1 MAEEFSRRVDIAPKS
16 RIFYRDS
23 LRMTL
28 LPFCDREGLTRP
40 EELTP
45 EVIDRLAIELE
56 GRLSRQGNPLSPAT
70 RRSYLKAVQQFL
82 SWLERRKKVSGVEA
96 RLVQMPGLRRKH
108 RDVLMRQEIQLLED
122 AAPMERNKLLIRLM
136 GDTGAREG
144 EVASLRLEDLVAKER
159 SYFIRIRGKT
169 GERMPPIT
177 PSVYRRLKAYAEG
190 KSGRPRTRST
200 YLFLT
205 SRRRPGGG
213 HEPLTESGVYQAV
226 KDAVERSGI
235 GRRAYPHLLRHS
247 AITHMVSG
255 GMHPALVSDITGVS
269 VAVIAQHYSHP
280 TDEQRYHAL
289 MRVLDEPG

>member
-1 MAEEFSRRVDIAPKS
+1 
-16 RIFYRDS
+16 
-23 LRMTL
+23 
-28 LPFCDREGLTRP
+28 
-40 EELTP
+40 
-45 EVIDRLAIELE
+45 
-56 GRLSRQGNPLSPAT
+56 
-70 RRSYLKAVQQFL
+70 
-82 SWLERRKKVSGVEA
+82 
-96 RLVQMPGLRRKH
+96 
-108 RDVLMRQEIQLLED
+108 MRQEIQLLED